1 MSRRFSDEDINCI
14 LEVIADSMADWYQRN
29 PLTFSEQIFAENIES
44 MIRISLK
51 ARLKEVELECF
62 MNL

>member
-29 PLTFSEQIFAENIES
+29 PLTLSEQIFAENIES
-44 MIRISLK
+44 IIRISLK